1 MVEEEFELKDAII
14 KMVRSKLEAS
24 EVVLSKCKK
33 IMKSKKLSNAFRS
46 QINEIKESKL
56 NEYIEE
62 ISDRPTTPI
71 LASTRPSMKNTESQ
85 QQDNSIVVASM
96 G

>member
-1 MVEEEFELKDAII
+1 MFVYHTIF
-14 KMVRSKLEAS
+14 
-24 EVVLSKCKK
+24 
-33 IMKSKKLSNAFRS
+33 
-46 QINEIKESKL
+46 EIKESKL

-85 QQDNSIVVASM
+85 QQDNSIVVAST